1 MILLPNSIRKWF
13 KNKIAGIV
21 KEVNNKN
28 PDFYF
33 LKSSKLYYPYKF
45 TSDFYIVN
53 KNNTETTLKCEYDL
67 PVPHKDLWLGYGD
80 NIEEYLNGK
89 LQIEE
94 MLKIAAKGGYN
105 PENPG
110 NILDFGCGAGRMI
123 RWLKPYSNNK
133 EIWGVDI
140 SSEHIIWANNNLNP
154 PFNFAVNTIVPHLPF
169 RDNYF
174 DFIYAGSVF
183 THIDD
188 LADSWFMELDRISSE
203 KAYLYLTVQ
212 DRHTIDLLDTQ
223 YKDKWLSRYMKTFPK
238 YESEKENFNVIV
250 GGRGPD
256 SQVFYDIDYLK
267 KVLSNIFEFVSVN
280 QEAYGYQTALLLRK
294 KSKKI

>member
-1 MILLPNSIRKWF
+1 MSIFPKSLRNWIKS
-13 KNKIAGIV
+13 KVTNIV
-21 KEVNNKN
+21 KEENRKIKTNSESNVNT
-28 PDFYF
+28 
-33 LKSSKLYYPYKF
+33 KLYYPYK
-45 TSDFYIVN
+45 SDSEFYIIQ
-53 KNNTETTLKCEYDL
+53 KNNFSDQLKCEYEL
-67 PVPHKDLWLGYGD
+67 PVPPKDLWLGYGESPD
-80 NIEEYLNGK
+80 EYLKGRI
-89 LQIEE
+89 QINQ
-94 MLKIAAKGGYN
+94 MLKITRNHGYN
-105 PENPG
+105 PETPG

-123 RWLKPYSNNK
+123 RWLKPYSENK

-154 PFNFAVNTIVPHLPF
+154 PFNFAVNTVVPHLPF

-188 LADSWFMELDRISSE
+188 LADSWFMELHRISSDN
-203 KAYLYLTVQ
+203 AYLYLTIQ
-212 DRHTIDLLDTQ
+212 DRHTIELLETK
-223 YKDKWLSRYMKTFPK
+223 YREKWLSGYMRKFPE
-238 YESEKENFNVIV
+238 YISEKENFNIIV

-267 KVLSNIFEFVSVN
+267 KILGNVFEFVSID

-294 KSKKI
+294 K

>member
-1 MILLPNSIRKWF
+1 MSIYPKFLRKWI
-13 KNKIAGIV
+13 KSKVTNIV
-21 KEVNNKN
+21 KEENRKIKTNSESNVNN
-28 PDFYF
+28 
-33 LKSSKLYYPYKF
+33 KLYYPYK
-45 TSDFYIVN
+45 SDSEFYIIQ
-53 KNNTETTLKCEYDL
+53 KNNFNDQLKCEYEL
-67 PVPHKDLWLGYGD
+67 PIPPKDLWLGYGENSD
-80 NIEEYLNGK
+80 EYLKGRI
-89 LQIEE
+89 QIDQ
-94 MLKIAAKGGYN
+94 MLKITKNLGYD

-123 RWLKPYSNNK
+123 RWLKPYSENK

-154 PFNFAVNTIVPHLPF
+154 PFNFAVNTVVPHLPF

-188 LADSWFMELDRISSE
+188 LSDSWFLELHRISSDN
-203 KAYLYLTVQ
+203 AYLYLTIQ
-212 DRHTIDLLDTQ
+212 DRHTIELLETK
-223 YKDKWLSRYMKTFPK
+223 YRDKWLSGYMRKFPE
-238 YESEKENFNVIV
+238 YNSEKENFNIMV

-267 KVLSNIFEFVSVN
+267 KSLKTLFDIVSIAE
-280 QEAYGYQTALLLRK
+280 EAYGYQTALILRK
-294 KSKKI
+294 K